1 MARDDLRPGSA
12 SGLAQS
18 ASASV
23 REIVDPIEHWTPAF
37 IRATFGLFFAG
48 FSTFALLYSIQ
59 PLLPVFSREF
69 HISAAHSSFALSLT
83 TALMAICLLG
93 ASSLSESIG
102 RKPMMIASVVAS
114 SLLMLLSAVM
124 PSWTG
129 FLIVRAL
136 MGVTLSGLPAVAMAY
151 VAEEMHPRSIGLSMG
166 LFIGGN
172 AVGGMFGRLIIGL
185 LTDYMGWRTSI
196 LLIGLFSFVGSLVT
210 WWCLPASRNFRS
222 RTLSLASLG
231 GAFASHLKDEALLLL
246 FAEGFLLM
254 GGFVAIYNY
263 LGYRLLAP
271 PFDLSQSAV
280 GFIFAAYLVGIFSS
294 AWMGNLGGRLGR
306 RRVLWVGF
314 VIMAVG
320 TGLTEAR
327 SLLLVILGVLVL
339 TFGFFGAHSI
349 ASSWVGARARHAK
362 AQASSLYLFFY
373 YGGSSVVGTLG
384 GVFWGHFGWT
394 GVTGMTGTL
403 IAIGLLLSW
412 RLSHIQPL
420 MVR

>member
-1 MARDDLRPGSA
+1 
-12 SGLAQS
+12 
-18 ASASV
+18 
-23 REIVDPIEHWTPAF
+23 
-37 IRATFGLFFAG
+37 
-48 FSTFALLYSIQ
+48 
-59 PLLPVFSREF
+59 
-69 HISAAHSSFALSLT
+69 
-83 TALMAICLLG
+83 
-93 ASSLSESIG
+93 
-102 RKPMMIASVVAS
+102 
-114 SLLMLLSAVM
+114 
-124 PSWTG
+124 
-129 FLIVRAL
+129 
-136 MGVTLSGLPAVAMAY
+136 
-151 VAEEMHPRSIGLSMG
+151 
-166 LFIGGN
+166 
-172 AVGGMFGRLIIGL
+172 
-185 LTDYMGWRTSI
+185 
-196 LLIGLFSFVGSLVT
+196 
-210 WWCLPASRNFRS
+210 
-222 RTLSLASLG
+222 LSLASLG